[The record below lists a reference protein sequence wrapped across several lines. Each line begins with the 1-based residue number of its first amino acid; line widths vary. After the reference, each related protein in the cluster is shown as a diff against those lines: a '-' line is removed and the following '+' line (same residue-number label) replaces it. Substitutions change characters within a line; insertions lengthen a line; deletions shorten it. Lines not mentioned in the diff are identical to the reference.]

1 MPAAQLTNT
10 LRRRH
15 RVLLIGQ
22 DYFVVP
28 ELERALR
35 VLGVAVAVLPFAQ
48 NAAFVR
54 QLLLATA
61 SFRPSFILT
70 VNHVGLDGQG
80 QVLDLLRPA
89 RVPLAS
95 WFVDNHETYLQRP
108 AASDARLMVFTWNP
122 EAVAALDGKL
132 APHAQYLA
140 LGTDPGVFAPANAA
154 NPTNAAT
161 AANPTED
168 ERGVGFVGGTW
179 TANLARTMRA
189 GRFPAAFL
197 RRYRELGALLAA
209 EPGQGAEACLR
220 RHAPELWE
228 EIASASPEGRALRLE
243 LLRQE
248 ATRLHRLRAVQAL
261 LPLRPVIAGSRL
273 WERMLGAGAV
283 GRFTWRPGPVYGPE
297 LAAFY
302 RSLAVN
308 VNITSLKSR
317 ASLNQR
323 VFDAPL
329 CGGFLLTEAS
339 EALEQC
345 FEPGVET
352 ACYNGPEDLA
362 EQARRWLADAA
373 GRARMVRAAQKRILA
388 EHTYAHRAARII
400 ETMDAAF

>member
-35 VLGVAVAVLPFAQ
+35 ALGVAVAVLPFAQ

-80 QVLDLLRPA
+80 HVLDLLRSA
-89 RVPLAS
+89 RAPLAS

-108 AASDARLMVFTWNP
+108 AAPDARLMVFTWNP
-122 EAVAALDGKL
+122 ESVAALDGGL
-132 APHAQYLA
+132 VPRAQYLP
-140 LGTDPGVFAPANAA
+140 LGADPGVFAPAN
-154 NPTNAAT
+154 PT
-161 AANPTED
+161 NPTED
-168 ERGVGFVGGTW
+168 AHGVGFVGGTW
-179 TANLARTMRA
+179 AANLARTMRA
-189 GRFPAAFL
+189 GRFPATFL

-209 EPGQGAEACLR
+209 EPDLGAEACLR

-228 EIASASPEGRALRLE
+228 EIAAANPEGRALHLE

-248 ATRLHRLRAVQAL
+248 ATRLHRLRAVRAL

-273 WERMLGAGAV
+273 WERMLGPGAA

-339 EALEQC
+339 EALAQC
-345 FEPGVET
+345 FESGVEA
-352 ACYNGPEDLA
+352 ACYKGPEDLA
-362 EQARRWLADAA
+362 EQARHWLADAA
-373 GRARMVRAAQKRILA
+373 GRVRTVRAAQKRILA

>member
-1 MPAAQLTNT
+1 MPEAPLTNI

-35 VLGVAVAVLPFAQ
+35 SLGVPVAVLPFAQ
-48 NAAFVR
+48 NAGFVR
-54 QLLLATA
+54 QLLLAAA

-80 QVLDLLRPA
+80 QVLDLLRQA
-89 RVPLAS
+89 RTPVAS

-108 AASDARLMVFTWNP
+108 AAPDAPLMLFTWNP
-122 EAVAALDGKL
+122 DAVPALAGGL
-132 APHAQYLA
+132 GPRAQYLP
-140 LGTDPGVFAPANAA
+140 LGGDPAVFSPAEPDADAA
-154 NPTNAAT
+154 
-161 AANPTED
+161 
-168 ERGVGFVGGTW
+168 GVGFVGGTW
-179 TANLARTMRA
+179 AANQARTMRA

-209 EPGQGAEACLR
+209 EPDLGGEECLR
-220 RHAPELWE
+220 LHGPELWDE
-228 EIASASPEGRALRLE
+228 YAAASAEGRALRLE

-248 ATRLHRLRAVQAL
+248 ATRLHRLRAVRAL
-261 LPLRPVIAGSRL
+261 LPLAPVIAGESLWRL
-273 WERMLGAGAV
+273 LLAGE
-283 GRFTWRPGPVYGPE
+283 GSFTWRPGPVYGPE
-297 LAAFY
+297 LAGFY

-329 CGGFLLTEAS
+329 CGGFLQTEALP
-339 EALEQC
+339 ALEQC
-345 FEPGVET
+345 FEPGVEA
-352 ACYNGPEDLA
+352 ACYTGVEDLA
-362 EQARRWLADAA
+362 DEARRWLADPA
-373 GRARMVRAAQKRILA
+373 GRARIVRAAQRRILA
-388 EHTYAHRAARII
+388 EHTYAHRVARII
-400 ETMDAAF
+400 EVMDAAF

>member
-35 VLGVAVAVLPFAQ
+35 ALGVAVAVLPFAQ
-48 NAAFVR
+48 SAAFVR

-80 QVLDLLRPA
+80 QVLNLLRPA

-108 AASDARLMVFTWNP
+108 AAADARLLVFTWNP
-122 EAVAALDGKL
+122 ESVAALDGGL
-132 APHAQYLA
+132 APRAQYLP
-140 LGTDPGVFAPANAA
+140 LGADPGVFAPANRTDSA
-154 NPTNAAT
+154 NLVGSAENA
-161 AANPTED
+161 
-168 ERGVGFVGGTW
+168 RGVGFVGGTW
-179 TANLARTMRA
+179 AANLARTMRA
-189 GRFPAAFL
+189 GRFSAAFL

-209 EPGQGAEACLR
+209 EPGLGPEACLR
-220 RHAPELWE
+220 RHAPEQWE
-228 EIASASPEGRALRLE
+228 EYASASPEGRALRLE

-261 LPLRPVIAGSRL
+261 LPLGPVIAGSRL
-273 WERMLGAGAV
+273 WERMLGPGAA
-283 GRFTWRPGPVYGPE
+283 GRFTWRPGPSYGPE

-339 EALEQC
+339 EALAQC
-345 FEPGVET
+345 FEPGVE
-352 ACYNGPEDLA
+352 AVCYNGPEDLA
-362 EQARRWLADAA
+362 EQARRWLADSS
-373 GRARMVRAAQKRILA
+373 GRARIVRAAQKRILA
-388 EHTYAHRAARII
+388 EHTYAHRAAHII
-400 ETMDAAF
+400 ATMDAAF